1 MITRF
6 KQRLGKL
13 ENQLGVGPE
22 SQQILYVICQSGVR
36 LALDRDTCIQIPRE
50 GGFLPLGP
58 IGFVNFLDIP
68 EGLNAQELER
78 YLRQRGEETR
88 WPK

>member
-1 MITRF
+1 MTTRF

-22 SQQILYVICQSGVR
+22 SKQILYFIRRSGVR

-50 GGFLPLGP
+50 GEFLPTGP

-78 YLRQRGEETR
+78 FLREQGEETR
-88 WPK
+88 WMK

>member
-1 MITRF
+1 MLKKKRRFLMIDNR
-6 KQRLGKL
+6 
-13 ENQLGVGPE
+13 PE
-22 SQQILYVICQSGVR
+22 SKQILYFIRRSGVR
-36 LALDRDTCIQIPRE
+36 LALDRDTCIQILRE
-50 GGFLPLGP
+50 GGFLPTGP

-78 YLRQRGEETR
+78 YLREQGEETR